1 MFHVEHSFIKFN
13 TMKEYQHITGKVVD
27 IFEQKIY
34 GATICIKDKYIH
46 SIEKNENATGPY
58 ILPGL
63 IDSHIHI
70 ESSML
75 TPRYFAQEA
84 VKHGTTATVSDPH
97 EIANVLGE
105 KGIQAM
111 VDDADQ
117 TPFKFFFGVPSCV
130 PATPFETSGAV
141 LDSKIV
147 QQFISRKQ
155 FYYLAEMMNFFGV
168 INQDPEVMNKIK
180 YALDNGKPVDGH
192 VPGLTGTDLDKYIDA
207 GITTDHECGNY
218 EEAVEKIKK
227 GMKIQLREGSAAK
240 DFDNLY
246 KLIDEFPDQVMM
258 CSDDK
263 HPDDLIEGHIDQ
275 LIKKGLEKGLNL
287 FNLLKA
293 AVANPAK
300 HYNLPVG
307 MLQVNDPADFILVE
321 NLDDFIVSQTYIDGE
336 KVFDQDGSHLSVL
349 PAEYPNI
356 MEAKKLVVS
365 DIEVENTQKPVK
377 VINAKDRTLY
387 TSFESINLSSNDDK
401 LYSDSSNDI
410 LKIVV
415 QNRYKKQQ
423 PSIGFIKNFGLQKGA
438 IATSVAHDSHN
449 IICVGV
455 EDKSI
460 VHAINEIINI
470 RGGNVVYDGDTLTSL
485 PLEFGGLMT
494 SKPASDVAGQYQK
507 LNAITKKLGCSLYA
521 PFMTLAFMALPVIPE
536 LKITDQGLFDVTQFK
551 YTELYE
557 E

>member
-1 MFHVEHSFIKFN
+1 MQ
-13 TMKEYQHITGKVVD
+13 EYLQITGKVVD
-27 IFEQKIY
+27 VYHQNIY
-34 GATICIKDKYIH
+34 GATLYIKAGKIQ
-46 SIEKNENATGPY
+46 SIEKNENAEEPY

-70 ESSML
+70 ESSMI
-75 TPRYFAQEA
+75 TPQYFAQEA
-84 VKHGTTATVSDPH
+84 VKHGTVGTISDPH

-105 KGIQAM
+105 RGINAM
-111 VDDADQ
+111 INDARQ
-117 TPFKFFFGVPSCV
+117 TPFKFYFGVPSCV

-147 QQFISRKQ
+147 NKLISDDQ
-155 FYYLAEMMNFFGV
+155 FYYLAEMMNFPGV
-168 INQDPEVMNKIK
+168 IHQDPEVMRKIK
-180 YALDNGKPVDGH
+180 STLDKGKPVDGH
-192 VPGLTGTDLDKYIDA
+192 VPGLSGTDLDKYIDA

-218 EEAVEKIKK
+218 EEAVEKINK
-227 GMKIQLREGSAAK
+227 GMKIQIREGSAAK

-246 KLIDEFPDQVMM
+246 KLIDEYPDNVML

-263 HPDDLIEGHIDQ
+263 HPDDLIQGHINQ
-275 LIKKGLEKGLNL
+275 LIRKGMGKGINL

-293 AVANPAK
+293 AIVNPVE

-307 MLQVNDPADFILVE
+307 MLKENDPADFILVD
-321 NLDDFIVSQTYIDGE
+321 NLDNFNVSQTYINGQ
-336 KVFDQDGSHLSVL
+336 KVYDQEGVHFSVS
-349 PAEYPNI
+349 PTDYPNI
-356 MEAKKLVVS
+356 MEAQKLNIS
-365 DIEVENTQKPVK
+365 DIEVINKQKPVK

-387 TSFESINLSSNDDK
+387 TSFETIQLKSSDDT
-401 LYSDSSNDI
+401 LHSDPSEDV

-415 QNRYKKQQ
+415 QNRYKKQK
-423 PSIGFIKNFGLQKGA
+423 PSIGFIKNFGLRKGA

-455 EDKSI
+455 EDESI
-460 VHAINEIINI
+460 VNAVNEIINI
-470 RGGNVVYDGDTLTSL
+470 GGGNVVYDGNTFTSL

-494 SKPASDVAGQYQK
+494 SKPASDVAEQYQN
-507 LNAITKKLGCSLYA
+507 LNSITKQLGCSLYA

-551 YTELYE
+551 YTELYGG
-557 E
+557 

>member
-1 MFHVEHSFIKFN
+1 MRGLH
-13 TMKEYQHITGKVVD
+13 QITGKVVD
-27 IFEQKIY
+27 IYNQQIY
-34 GATICIKDKYIH
+34 GATLFINGNKIH
-46 SIEKNENATGPY
+46 SIEKNEHAEGPY

-70 ESSML
+70 ESSMI
-75 TPRYFAQEA
+75 TPQYFAQEA
-84 VKHGTTATVSDPH
+84 VKHGTIGTVSDPH

-105 KGIQAM
+105 RGIEAM
-111 VDDADQ
+111 VSDAQ
-117 TPFKFFFGVPSCV
+117 KTPFKFFFGVPSCV

-147 QQFISRKQ
+147 HKLIAKDQ
-155 FYYLAEMMNFFGV
+155 FYYLAEMMNFPGV
-168 INQDPEVMNKIK
+168 INQDPEVMSKIK
-180 YALDNGKPVDGH
+180 HSLDNGKPVDGH
-192 VPGLTGTDLDKYIDA
+192 VPGLTGAGLDKYIAA

-218 EEAVEKIKK
+218 DEAVEKIKK

-246 KLIDEFPDQVMM
+246 KLIDEYPDQVML

-263 HPDDLIEGHIDQ
+263 HPDDLIQGHINQ
-275 LIKKGLEKGLNL
+275 LIRKGLDKGLNL

-293 AVANPAK
+293 AVINPAA

-307 MLQVNDPADFILVE
+307 TLRENDPADFILIN
-321 NLDDFIVSQTYIDGE
+321 NLDDFVVSQTYIDGE
-336 KVFDQDGSHLSVL
+336 KVFDQEGTLFSVH
-349 PAEYPNI
+349 PADYPNI
-356 MEAKKLVVS
+356 MEAKKLKAS
-365 DIEVENTQKPVK
+365 DIEVENIHKPIK

-387 TSFESINLSSNDDK
+387 TSSESINLNSVDDK
-401 LYSDSSNDI
+401 LHADPSRDV

-415 QNRYKKQQ
+415 QNRYKKQK

-455 EDKSI
+455 EDESI
-460 VHAINEIINI
+460 VNAVNEIINI
-470 RGGNVVYDGDTLTSL
+470 GGGNVVYDGEELTSL
-485 PLEFGGLMT
+485 QLEFGGLMT
-494 SKPASDVAGQYQK
+494 SNSASVVAEQYQK
-507 LNAITKKLGCSLYA
+507 LNTITKQLGCTLYA

-551 YTELYE
+551 YTKLYDD
-557 E
+557 

>member
-1 MFHVEHSFIKFN
+1 MEK
-13 TMKEYQHITGKVVD
+13 QHEITGKIVDVVN
-27 IFEQKIY
+27 QKIY
-34 GATICIKDKYIH
+34 GATIFVDGNRIH
-46 SIEKNENATGPY
+46 SIEPNEKANGPY

-75 TPRYFAQEA
+75 TPQYFAREA
-84 VKHGTTATVSDPH
+84 VKHGTIGTVSDPH

-105 KGIQAM
+105 KGINAM
-111 VDDADQ
+111 IEDAQ
-117 TPFKFFFGVPSCV
+117 KVSFKFFFGVPSCV

-147 QQFISRKQ
+147 QKLIERED
-155 FYYLAEMMNFFGV
+155 FYYLAEMMNFPGV
-168 INQDPEVMNKIK
+168 INQDPEVMKKIK
-180 YALDNGKPVDGH
+180 TSLESGKPVDGH
-192 VPGLTGTDLDKYIDA
+192 VPGLTGSDLDKYINA

-218 EEAVEKIKK
+218 EEAVEKINK

-240 DFDNLY
+240 DFDSLY
-246 KLIDEFPDQVMM
+246 KLIDEFPDHVML

-263 HPDDLIEGHIDQ
+263 HPDDLIQGHINK
-275 LIKKGLEKGLNL
+275 LIKKGLEKGLDL

-293 AVANPAK
+293 AVINPAK
-300 HYNLPVG
+300 HYHLPAG
-307 MLQVNDPADFILVE
+307 MLQVNDPADFILVD
-321 NLDDFIVSQTYIDGE
+321 NFDDFNVSQTYINGE
-336 KVFDQDGSHLSVL
+336 KVFDEEGSHISPVFNNYPNVMHAKELSV
-349 PAEYPNI
+349 P
-356 MEAKKLVVS
+356 
-365 DIEVENTQKPVK
+365 DIEIEDKQKPVK

-387 TSFESINLSSNDDK
+387 TTFESFLLNPVNGKLHSNPQ
-401 LYSDSSNDI
+401 NDI

-415 QNRYKKQQ
+415 QNRYKSQQ
-423 PSIGFIKNFGLQKGA
+423 PSIGFIRNFGLQRGA

-455 EDKSI
+455 EDEAI
-460 VHAINEIINI
+460 VKAINEIIHI
-470 RGGNVVYDGDTLTSL
+470 GGGNIVYDGNNITSL

-494 SKPASDVAGQYQK
+494 SKPARDVAEQYQK
-507 LNAITKKLGCSLYA
+507 LNTVTKQLGCSLYA

-551 YTELYE
+551 YTELYDE
-557 E
+557 

>member
-1 MFHVEHSFIKFN
+1 
-13 TMKEYQHITGKVVD
+13 MKENQQITGKVVD

-34 GATICIKDKYIH
+34 GATIFIKGNYIH
-46 SIEKNENATGPY
+46 SIEKHEDAKGPY

-70 ESSML
+70 ESSMI

-84 VKHGTTATVSDPH
+84 VKHGTTGTVSDPH

-111 VDDADQ
+111 IDDAEQ

-147 QQFISRKQ
+147 QKLIARKQ
-155 FYYLAEMMNFFGV
+155 FYYLAEMMNFPGV

-180 YALDNGKPVDGH
+180 HAHDNKKPVDGH
-192 VPGLTGTDLDKYIDA
+192 VPGLTGTDLEKYIAA

-246 KLIDEFPDQVMM
+246 KLIDEYPDQVML

-263 HPDDLIEGHIDQ
+263 HPDDLIEGHINQ
-275 LIKKGLEKGLNL
+275 LMKKGIEKGLNL

-293 AVANPAK
+293 AVVNPAQ

-307 MLQVNDPADFILVE
+307 MLRINDPADFILVD
-321 NLDDFIVSQTYIDGE
+321 NLDDFIVSQTYIGGE
-336 KVFDQDGSHLSVL
+336 KVFDQDGSHLSVM
-349 PAEYPNI
+349 PAEFPNI
-356 MEAKKLVVS
+356 MEAQKLEIS
-365 DIEVENTQKPVK
+365 DLEVENKNKPVK
-377 VINAKDRTLY
+377 VINAEDRTLY
-387 TSFESINLSSNDDK
+387 TTFESINLNSNDDK
-401 LYSDSSNDI
+401 LYSDTNHDI

-415 QNRYKKQQ
+415 QNRYKKQK
-423 PSIGFIKNFGLQKGA
+423 PSIGFIKNFGLQKVA

-455 EDKSI
+455 DDESI
-460 VHAINEIINI
+460 VSAVNEIINI
-470 RGGNVVYDGDTLTSL
+470 GGGNVVYDGNTLTSL

-507 LNAITKKLGCSLYA
+507 LNSITKHLGCSLYA

-551 YTELYE
+551 YTALYDE
-557 E
+557 

>member
-1 MFHVEHSFIKFN
+1 
-13 TMKEYQHITGKVVD
+13 MKENQQITGKVVD

-34 GATICIKDKYIH
+34 GATIFIKGNYIH
-46 SIEKNENATGPY
+46 SIEKHEDAKGPY

-70 ESSML
+70 ESSMI

-84 VKHGTTATVSDPH
+84 VKHGTTGTVSDPH

-111 VDDADQ
+111 IDDAEQ

-147 QQFISRKQ
+147 QKLIARKQ
-155 FYYLAEMMNFFGV
+155 FYYLAEMMNFPGV

-180 YALDNGKPVDGH
+180 HAHDNKKPVDGH
-192 VPGLTGTDLDKYIDA
+192 VPGLTGTDLEKYIAA

-246 KLIDEFPDQVMM
+246 KLIDEYPDQVML

-263 HPDDLIEGHIDQ
+263 HPDDLIEGHINQ
-275 LIKKGLEKGLNL
+275 LMKKGIEKGLNL

-293 AVANPAK
+293 AVVNPAQ

-307 MLQVNDPADFILVE
+307 MLRINDPADFILVD
-321 NLDDFIVSQTYIDGE
+321 NLDDFIVSQTYIGGE
-336 KVFDQDGSHLSVL
+336 KVFDQDGSHLSVM
-349 PAEYPNI
+349 PAEFPNI
-356 MEAKKLVVS
+356 MEAQKLEIS
-365 DIEVENTQKPVK
+365 DLEVENKNKPVK
-377 VINAKDRTLY
+377 VINAEDRTLY
-387 TSFESINLSSNDDK
+387 TTFESINLNSNDDK
-401 LYSDSSNDI
+401 LYSDTNHDI

-415 QNRYKKQQ
+415 QNRYKKQK

-455 EDKSI
+455 DDESI
-460 VHAINEIINI
+460 VSAVNEIINI
-470 RGGNVVYDGDTLTSL
+470 GGGNVVYDGNTLTSL

-507 LNAITKKLGCSLYA
+507 LNSITKHLGCSLYA

-551 YTELYE
+551 YTALYDE
-557 E
+557 